1 MILISLSR
9 KPENQVV
16 KHQHSPLSIINC
28 GRSLSVLVLSWR
40 IVMLIS
46 LIVVLLVS
54 SSQLCEAV
62 VAESLNVTQIELGE
76 GGADLS
82 SVYWHHKVYI
92 GKICSI

>member
-1 MILISLSR
+1 MS
-9 KPENQVV
+9 
-16 KHQHSPLSIINC
+16 
-28 GRSLSVLVLSWR
+28 
-40 IVMLIS
+40 IS
-46 LIVVLLVS
+46 LIVVLLISSS

-62 VAESLNVTQIELGE
+62 VAESLNVTQIELDE

>member
-1 MILISLSR
+1 MS
-9 KPENQVV
+9 
-16 KHQHSPLSIINC
+16 
-28 GRSLSVLVLSWR
+28 
-40 IVMLIS
+40 IS
-46 LIVVLLVS
+46 LIVVLLVSSS

-62 VAESLNVTQIELGE
+62 VAESLNVTQIELDE